1 MSFCRVCAMHGVRTP
16 IEDVN
21 QRNLKIWANVAD
33 KISFGRTWKFG
44 SRSGFSAVQWRWFLH
59 RASVVRDSYH
69 RYIPPRTWW
78 HLFHKSRGPQKW
90 KINLD
95 WSNQYCDSLYH
106 WVRNLQE
113 VKLEHQ
119 EQILQGN
126 LLKSI
131 DNKTVKRLKF
141 RRLQPLSSIF
151 SVTHFL

>member
-1 MSFCRVCAMHGVRTP
+1 MFLPKLTNSVTKMPCLAYGEISKTLIVVYFCFGFLWLYRKTICIR
-16 IEDVN
+16 
-21 QRNLKIWANVAD
+21 LKHI
-33 KISFGRTWKFG
+33 
-44 SRSGFSAVQWRWFLH
+44 
-59 RASVVRDSYH
+59 YH
-69 RYIPPRTWW
+69 QYSHPRTWW

-113 VKLEHQ
+113 VKLEYQ
-119 EQILQGN
+119 EKILQGN